1 MARKRVPKVPAVAE
15 RKAVRLELPA
25 ADYKR
30 LERQARKL
38 DRSLS
43 YVARLAVMEWVK
55 AAEQEGGSK

>member
-1 MARKRVPKVPAVAE
+1 MARKRAPKVPAVAE
-15 RKAVRLELPA
+15 KKAVRLELPP

-30 LERQARKL
+30 LERQARKI

-55 AAEQEGGSK
+55 AAEDEGGSK